1 MYPCQFTNSQIMK
14 VRLCILYF
22 PRFHRGRGIL
32 PRNLRWNLKMM
43 VSKRNL
49 LFQGLHFRFHVKF
62 RGVHQISF
70 SCFTIHVCR
79 FCLDLFFRCSRTK
92 DVLKH
97 FCIPFPRA
105 AVRIVHTSTFSQSV
119 QKFGEVG
126 VKLMIV
132 LDFIQL
138 PYMPCLL
145 SATHIHIY
153 VYSMH
158 IYIYDISLTYWFN
171 MTCRF
176 MLVCNYEVMSLSPTG
191 MMVASWLIPSA

>member
-1 MYPCQFTNSQIMK
+1 MK

-70 SCFTIHVCR
+70 SCFMIHVCR
-79 FCLDLFFRCSRTK
+79 LYLDLFFRCSRTK

-145 SATHIHIY
+145 SATHIFFWHSTVDEAQSCLPSHASVTELATHGWTKNPAPY
-153 VYSMH
+153 ALLYNLLEWQNGRSKPQEDRSH
-158 IYIYDISLTYWFN
+158 LYI
-171 MTCRF
+171 
-176 MLVCNYEVMSLSPTG
+176 P
-191 MMVASWLIPSA
+191 